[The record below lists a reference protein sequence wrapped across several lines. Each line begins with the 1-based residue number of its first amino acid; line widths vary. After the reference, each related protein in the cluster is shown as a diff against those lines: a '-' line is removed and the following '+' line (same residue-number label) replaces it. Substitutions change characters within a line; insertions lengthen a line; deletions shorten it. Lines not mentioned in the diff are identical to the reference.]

1 MLAKTASRQL
11 ANVCAT
17 LLPLSGDDA
26 ATLAAEVRDAVAE
39 LHGDEGSARLAA
51 SLAMLDNRL
60 VNLVVAGRFAQFSR
74 LAADERERLLLAWS
88 TGRSK
93 LGRTVFQA
101 IKRLAMFLHYTE
113 HLPAGYDPDFGI
125 EPHGT
130 ATPIC
135 PMSVDG
141 VERLSAEVLVIGSG
155 AGGGVV
161 AGELA
166 AAGCGV
172 LVVEKG
178 GAPREDAYPRDER
191 RGFAELY
198 ERRGSLTTVDR
209 GVTVLAGSTLG
220 GGTTV
225 NWMTSLEPPRDVLD
239 EWRCDFGFE
248 AATSAEFR
256 ASLAAVAARL
266 NVNVD
271 ESPAT
276 AQNAELERGCR
287 ALGYRVAVIPRNAK
301 GCTTCD
307 TCSFG
312 CRHGG
317 KQDMRRTYLAD
328 AAARGARILVNAEVV
343 RVTHAAGVVDGAE
356 LIATDS
362 SGNRRT
368 IRVTAKIIVVAAGS
382 IHTPAVLLRS
392 GLTNRNIGANL
403 HLHPTTAVCGEFA
416 EPIRSWSG
424 APQTRYCDEFADLD
438 GRGHGV
444 RLEVSPAHP
453 GLWGLG
459 LAWPSQSEH
468 RRRMERV
475 AHLANII
482 VLARDEYAGRVTV
495 DRQGRPELR
504 YRIAPGDARRLL
516 RGAVEAL
523 RVLVAAGATE
533 VLSPHQKKLAF
544 RPADSGGT
552 GGLPTRAALDTP
564 SASLTGGQAT
574 CATRRGDALER
585 YLERVA
591 AAGWRANDLGL
602 FSAHQLSSCRIAASA
617 RHGAV
622 RPDGRSHE
630 VKNLYVGDG
639 SLMPTACGV
648 NPMLTIAALAHHIA
662 QQIKAML

>member
-1 MLAKTASRQL
+1 MLSDTALRQL
-11 ANVCAT
+11 TDVCAT
-17 LLPLSGDDA
+17 LVPLSGDDA
-26 ATLAAEVRDAVAE
+26 AALAAEVRDAVVE

-60 VNLVVAGRFAQFSR
+60 VNLVVAGRFARFSR

-88 TGRSK
+88 TGHSK

-101 IKRLAMFLHYTE
+101 IKRLAMFLHYTKQ
-113 HLPAGYDPDFGI
+113 PPDGYDPDFGA
-125 EPHGT
+125 EPRDVS
-130 ATPIC
+130 TPIF

-166 AAGCGV
+166 ASGCDV

-178 GAPREDAYPRDER
+178 GAPRESDYPRDER

-225 NWMTSLEPPRDVLD
+225 NWMTSLEPPADVLD
-239 EWRCDFGFE
+239 EWRRDFGF
-248 AATSAEFR
+248 ATATSTEFR
-256 ASLAAVAARL
+256 ASLAAVSARL

-276 AQNAELERGCR
+276 AQNAALERGCR
-287 ALGYRVAVIPRNAK
+287 SLGYRVAAIPRNVR

-328 AAARGARILVNAEVV
+328 AAARGARFLVNAEVV
-343 RVTHAAGVVDGAE
+343 RVTHTAGTADGAD

-362 SGNRRT
+362 RGQRRT
-368 IRVTAKIIVVAAGS
+368 IRVAAKIVVAAAGS

-392 GLTNRNIGANL
+392 GLTNPHIGANL

-424 APQTRYCDEFADLD
+424 APQTRYCDELANLD

-482 VLARDEYAGRVTV
+482 VLARDEHAGRVTV
-495 DRQGRPELR
+495 DRHGRPELR
-504 YRIAPGDARRLL
+504 YRIAPDDARRLL

-533 VLSPHQKKLAF
+533 VLSPHQNNLAF
-544 RPADSGGT
+544 RPAGKADSG
-552 GGLPTRAALDTP
+552 
-564 SASLTGGQAT
+564 S
-574 CATRRGDALER
+574 LER

-591 AAGWRANDLGL
+591 AAGSRANDLGL

-617 RHGAV
+617 RQGAI
-622 RPDGRSHE
+622 RPDGRAHE
-630 VKNLYVGDG
+630 VQNLYVADG
-639 SLMPTACGV
+639 SVMPTACGV

-662 QQIKAML
+662 QQIKATR